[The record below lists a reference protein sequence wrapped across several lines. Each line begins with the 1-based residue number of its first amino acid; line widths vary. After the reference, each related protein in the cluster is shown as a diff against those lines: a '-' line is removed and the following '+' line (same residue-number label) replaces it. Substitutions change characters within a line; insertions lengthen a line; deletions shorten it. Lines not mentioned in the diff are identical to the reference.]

1 MLQKQFSRPMYRKR
15 RRRSQRLILRVPVI
29 AYRSQRLG
37 SAFSEGTHTLV
48 VNAHG
53 ALINLE
59 AKVAVHEKVLLKHA
73 LSGEEQEC
81 RVVFT
86 RGSSVVGPIEVG
98 VEFRRP
104 APNFWQIAFPPSDWQ
119 SHESAN
125 RLPLKSN
132 P

>member
-1 MLQKQFSRPMYRKR
+1 MVQNQFTRPMQKR
-15 RRRSQRLILRVPVI
+15 RRRSQRLILRVLVI
-29 AYRSQRLG
+29 AYRSQNLG
-37 SAFSEGTHTLV
+37 SAFSEATHTLV

-73 LSGEEQEC
+73 LSGEEREC

-86 RGSSVVGPIEVG
+86 RGSTAVGPIEVG

-104 APNFWQIAFPPSDWQ
+104 VPNFWQIAFPPSDW
-119 SHESAN
+119 SVHASA
-125 RLPLKSN
+125 S
-132 P
+132 